1 VLTDRLGR
9 PLTDLRVSVTDR
21 CNLRCRYC
29 MPREVF
35 GAEFPFLERDELL
48 TFEEIARLVG
58 ILVGLGVERVRLTGG
73 EPLLRRDLPDLVR
86 RLHADGYGFEAWMG
100 TGICHVAVSSAAE
113 VAAVRD
119 LAMLFGGH
127 AQVTCGDDA
136 LRADP
141 FGPPPPGALIMRRIR
156 AAFDPAGVMCPG
168 RFAAPAPV
176 PA

>member
-1 VLTDRLGR
+1 VPQDAPEARASSDSG
-9 PLTDLRVSVTDR
+9 DFQEAMRVAT
-21 CNLRCRYC
+21 
-29 MPREVF
+29 P
-35 GAEFPFLERDELL
+35 
-48 TFEEIARLVG
+48 
-58 ILVGLGVERVRLTGG
+58 VR
-73 EPLLRRDLPDLVR
+73 
-86 RLHADGYGFEAWMG
+86 
-100 TGICHVAVSSAAE
+100 VAVSSAAE

-168 RFAAPAPV
+168 RFAASAPV